1 MYFLLIFLNVL
12 LMVKDYDY
20 IVVGKVNDL
29 K

>member
-1 MYFLLIFLNVL
+1 MYFFLIFLNRL

-29 K
+29 I